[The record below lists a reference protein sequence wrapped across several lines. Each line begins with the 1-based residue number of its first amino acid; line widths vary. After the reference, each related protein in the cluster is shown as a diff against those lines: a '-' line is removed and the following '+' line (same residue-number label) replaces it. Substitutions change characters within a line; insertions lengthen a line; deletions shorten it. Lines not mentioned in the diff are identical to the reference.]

1 MPFAA
6 ALSEHPITASAVG
19 EVAGEV
25 LEAVGVAPDLAL
37 LFVTPPHAGALED
50 AAAAVRSVL
59 SPSVLVGCAAVSVVG
74 NGREV
79 EEQPGVSL
87 WAGHVGPVEPVQ
99 LVTERDLLGD
109 DVTVGGWPAALAFD
123 PVALL
128 LVADPFS
135 FPPDAF
141 FTALEERHPGLPVI
155 GGMAS
160 AARGPGGNRL
170 ALDGEV
176 VTDGA
181 VGAFLGPGV
190 EVETVV
196 SQGCRPIGQPFVV
209 TRGERNVVHELAGRP
224 AFERLVEIAS
234 HDLTQEEVALINA
247 GQLHV
252 GRVIDEHK
260 VDFESGDFLVRNVI
274 GGDQATGAIAVNDL
288 VEMGATLQFHLRDAR
303 TADEELRHLV
313 GGRRADAAL
322 LFTCNGRGTHLFQV
336 PDHDASVL
344 ADALERRPV
353 AGFFAAGEFGPVGGR
368 NFVHGF
374 TASIALL
381 RARRPR

>member
-6 ALSEHPITASAVG
+6 ALSEHPVTAHAVG
-19 EVAGEV
+19 EVAGQV
-25 LEAVGVAPDLAL
+25 LEKIGPVPDLAL

-50 AAAAVRSVL
+50 AAGAVRSVL
-59 SPSVLVGCAAVSVVG
+59 GPATLVGCAAVSVVA

-79 EEQPGVSL
+79 EERPAVAL
-87 WAGHVGPVEPVQ
+87 WAGRVGPVAPVHMVAEPSVSD
-99 LVTERDLLGD
+99 EPAIA
-109 DVTVGGWPAALAFD
+109 GWPDELPFT
-123 PVALL
+123 PHALL

-135 FPPDAF
+135 FPAESLF
-141 FTALEERHPGLPVI
+141 ALVQERHPGLPVI

-170 ALDGEV
+170 ALDARV
-176 VTDGA
+176 VTAGA

-196 SQGCRPIGQPFVV
+196 SQGCRPIGTPFAV
-209 TRGERNVVHELAGRP
+209 TRVDRNIVYELAGRP
-224 AFERLVEIAS
+224 AFERLLELART
-234 HDLTQEEVALINA
+234 DLSEEEVELINA
-247 GQLHV
+247 GALHV

-260 VDFESGDFLVRNVI
+260 PAFERGDFLVRNVL
-274 GGDQATGAIAVNDL
+274 GADQTQGAIAVNDL
-288 VEMGATLQFHLRDAR
+288 VDLGATLQFHLRDAKS
-303 TADEELRHLV
+303 ADEDLRQLLA
-313 GGRRADAAL
+313 GRRGQADGGL
-322 LFTCNGRGTHLFQV
+322 LFTCNGRGRRFFGE
-336 PDHDASVL
+336 PDHDAAVVASYL
-344 ADALERRPV
+344 DDPPV

-381 RARRPR
+381 REHTG